1 MIQSVTQRPGARID
15 LLEQFVYFG
24 AEESIDLAERYFAAV
39 DETCAIL
46 LKQPHIGGP
55 YDSSIPELAGMR
67 RIPVKGFGNYLIFYP
82 PHSGGIDIVRVIH
95 GARDIENLFK
105 VKGDRLSASVWL
117 VSH

>member
-1 MIQSVTQRPGARID
+1 MIQSVTQRPRARID

-24 AEESIDLAERYFAAV
+24 EEESIELAERYFTAV
-39 DETCAIL
+39 DETLI
-46 LKQPHIGGP
+46 KQPRIGGP